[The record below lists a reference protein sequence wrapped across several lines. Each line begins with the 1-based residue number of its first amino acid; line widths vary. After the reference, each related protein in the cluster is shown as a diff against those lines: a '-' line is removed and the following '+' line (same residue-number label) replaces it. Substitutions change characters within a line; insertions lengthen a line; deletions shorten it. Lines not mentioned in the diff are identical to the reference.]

1 MKKIIVIPVFAL
13 SFLLI
18 TFVVQSFKTQDQ
30 LVVTFC
36 DVGQGD
42 GAYIRTPKKHDIV
55 IDAGPDS
62 SILNC
67 IGANMPFW
75 DRKIDLIILSHFN
88 LDHVAGVVDIVN
100 RYDVKRIAVSTV
112 NSKRQD
118 VKDYMMIFK
127 DKNIDIDDIDV
138 NDKYKIEDGIAIKT
152 LGPIDN
158 PGLIEDNNSSLVQ
171 LLSYKNYDFLF
182 TGDSSYEVLNPIL
195 NRLGRE
201 VEVLKVPHH
210 GSKTGLNKESF
221 NTFKPK
227 IAVISSGKKNRYG
240 HPHAEVINLLKD
252 NAVEIRRTDEEGNIK
267 FVLK

>member
-1 MKKIIVIPVFAL
+1 MRKTIAILVLTFC
-13 SFLLI
+13 LLLV
-18 TFVVQSFKTQDQ
+18 TWVVQAYKTRDK

-42 GAYIRTPKKHDIV
+42 GAFIRTPKKHDIV

-88 LDHVAGVVDIVN
+88 LDHVAGVIDIIN
-100 RYDVKRIAVSTV
+100 RYKVERIAVSTL
-112 NSKRQD
+112 NTQRQD
-118 VKDYMMIFK
+118 VNNYMMLFK
-127 DKNIDIDDIDV
+127 DKNIDIDDIDI
-138 NDKYKIEDGIAIKT
+138 NDKYKIEEGIVVTA
-152 LGPIDN
+152 LGPIN
-158 PGLIEDNNSSLVQ
+158 SPGLIEENNSSLVQ

-182 TGDSSYEVLNPIL
+182 TGDVSFELLNPIL
-195 NRLGRE
+195 DRLGRT

-210 GSKTGLNKESF
+210 GSKTGLNEESF
-221 NTFKPK
+221 KNFKPK

-240 HPHAEVINLLKD
+240 HPTKEVLKLLEE
-252 NAVEIRRTDEEGNIK
+252 NEAQIRRTDREGNIQ